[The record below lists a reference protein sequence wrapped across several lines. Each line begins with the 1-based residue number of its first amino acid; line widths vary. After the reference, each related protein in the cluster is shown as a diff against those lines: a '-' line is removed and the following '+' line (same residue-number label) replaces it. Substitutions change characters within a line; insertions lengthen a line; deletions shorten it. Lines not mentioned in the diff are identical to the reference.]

1 MDEMRPPHLG
11 LFLTFLANVVEFR
24 MARLPAPT
32 IPVCPGRVTGPLTR
46 REMLCTA
53 ANGFGW
59 LAFAGMMGHSTS
71 TSAGTE
77 FLRVPQPDFRPK
89 VKNVIFCFMDGGVSH
104 VDSFDPKPKLA
115 DLDGQSF
122 TDSKNPTANGNR
134 QWLKSP
140 WEFSKH
146 GESGMPV
153 SSLFPHIARCA
164 DDIAVIR
171 SMKADLPI
179 HSTGVLFLHTGSNNA
194 GRPSLGSWVNY
205 GLGCESQNLPGFVVL
220 SFGVV
225 PCGGLETFSNGF
237 LPASHQATLLQADGN
252 PIDNIQPGD
261 RDSRIQRAKLA
272 LLKSQN
278 AAFSKQLGGSDAV
291 ESAIRNHEMAFRM
304 QSLVPDVLDLSQE
317 TEATHALYAI
327 NSQVPSQRLYG
338 IQCLRARRLIESGVR
353 FVEIT
358 CPPGAS
364 NGTWDQ
370 HGDLKKG
377 HEKNALD
384 TDQAIAGLITD
395 LKQRGLFDET
405 LIVWAGEFGR
415 TPHSAGRDGRD
426 HHPEGFSVWLAGGGV
441 KGGSIYGATDELGMH
456 AVDGVCTIHDLHAT
470 ILHLL
475 GLNHESLTFRFSG
488 RDFRL
493 TDVHGSVVHE
503 ILT

>member
-1 MDEMRPPHLG
+1 MG
-11 LFLTFLANVVEFR
+11 SS
-24 MARLPAPT
+24 
-32 IPVCPGRVTGPLTR
+32 R
-46 REMLCTA
+46 RELLASA
-53 ANGFGW
+53 ANGFGL
-59 LAFAGMMGHSTS
+59 LALAGLCGGTARGE
-71 TSAGTE
+71 TTAGTA
-77 FLRVPQPDFRPK
+77 PQLPAPRPHLPPK

-104 VDSFDPKPKLA
+104 VDSFDPKPKL
-115 DLDGQSF
+115 DELDGKPF
-122 TDSKNPTANGNR
+122 TESKNPTANGSR
-134 QWLKSP
+134 LWLKSP
-140 WEFSKH
+140 WTFRQH

-153 SSLFPHIARCA
+153 SSLFPHTARHA

-205 GLGCESQNLPGFVVL
+205 GLGSESRNLPGFVVL

-225 PCGGLETFSNGF
+225 PCGGMENFSSGF
-237 LPASHQATLLQADGN
+237 LPASHQATLLAADGT
-252 PIDNIQPGD
+252 PIDNITPGD
-261 RDSRIQRAKLA
+261 ADRLIQEAKLA
-272 LLKSQN
+272 LLRDQN
-278 AAFSKQLGGSDAV
+278 AAFSRTLGGDDFV
-291 ESAIRNHEMAFRM
+291 EAAIRNYEMAYRM
-304 QSLVPDVLDLSQE
+304 QSLVPDVLDLARE
-317 TEATHALYAI
+317 TEATHKLYGIDSA
-327 NSQVPSQRLYG
+327 VPSQRLYG

-370 HGDLKKG
+370 HGNLKAG

-384 TDQAIAGLITD
+384 TDQAIAGLIED
-395 LKQRGLFDET
+395 LKGRGLFEET

-441 KGGSIYGATDELGMH
+441 KGGMVYGATDELGIH
-456 AVDGVCTIHDLHAT
+456 AVENVCTMHDLHAT

-475 GLNHESLTFRFSG
+475 GLDHERLTFRFSG

-493 TDVHGSVVHE
+493 TDVHGHVVQP
-503 ILT
+503 ILS

>member
-1 MDEMRPPHLG
+1 MNDEI
-11 LFLTFLANVVEFR
+11 LAVH
-24 MARLPAPT
+24 AQHQHSGCIGRLPL
-32 IPVCPGRVTGPLTR
+32 PVTR
-46 REMLCTA
+46 RDMLASA
-53 ANGFGW
+53 ANGFGL
-59 LAFAGMMGHSTS
+59 LALSGLFGKTS
-71 TSAGTE
+71 SAASIAASGR
-77 FLRVPQPDFRPK
+77 LPSPHFRPK

-104 VDSFDPKPKLA
+104 VDSFDPKPKLT
-115 DLDGQSF
+115 DLDGKPF
-122 TDSKNPTANGNR
+122 TESKNPTANGNR
-134 QWLKSP
+134 KWLQSP
-140 WEFSKH
+140 WPFQKH
-146 GESGMPV
+146 GQCGMPI
-153 SSLFPHIARCA
+153 SSLFPRIARCA

-237 LPASHQATLLQADGN
+237 LPASHQATLLQADGL
-252 PIDNIQPGD
+252 PIDNIQAAD
-261 RDSRIQRAKLA
+261 KDARIQLAKLA
-272 LLKSQN
+272 LLKRQNESFSQG
-278 AAFSKQLGGSDAV
+278 LGGDDAV

-304 QSLVPDVLDLSQE
+304 QSLVPDVLDLSRE
-317 TEATHALYAI
+317 TAETQSLYGI
-327 NSQVPSQRLYG
+327 DSKVPSQKLYG

-370 HGDLKKG
+370 HGNLKKG

-395 LKQRGLFDET
+395 LKQRGMFEET
-405 LIVWAGEFGR
+405 LIIWAGEFGR
-415 TPHSAGRDGRD
+415 TPHSSGNDGRD

-441 KGGSIYGATDELGMH
+441 KGGTIHGATDELGIN
-456 AVDGVCTIHDLHAT
+456 AVENICTMHDLHAT

-475 GLNHESLTFRFSG
+475 GMNHEQLTFRFSG

-493 TDVHGSVVHE
+493 TDVHGNVVHE
-503 ILT
+503 ILS

>member
-1 MDEMRPPHLG
+1 M
-11 LFLTFLANVVEFR
+11 
-24 MARLPAPT
+24 
-32 IPVCPGRVTGPLTR
+32 TR
-46 REMLCTA
+46 REMLAST
-53 ANGFGW
+53 ANGFGM
-59 LAFAGMMGHSTS
+59 LALSGLFANSGFGRDDSSGPH
-71 TSAGTE
+71 E
-77 FLRVPQPDFRPK
+77 QLPRPHYQPK

-104 VDSFDPKPKLA
+104 VDSFDPKPKLGE
-115 DLDGQSF
+115 LDGKPC
-122 TDSKNPTANGNR
+122 TESKNPTANVNR

-140 WEFSKH
+140 WEFRRH
-146 GESGMPV
+146 GECGMPV

-205 GLGCESQNLPGFVVL
+205 GLGSENQNLPGFVVL

-237 LPASHQATLLQADGN
+237 LPASHQATLLQADGL
-252 PIDNIQPGD
+252 PIDNIQPAD
-261 RDSRIQRAKLA
+261 KDSRIQQAKLA
-272 LLKSQN
+272 LLKGQN
-278 AAFSKQLGGSDAV
+278 EAFSRGLGGDDAV
-291 ESAIRNHEMAFRM
+291 ESAIKNHEMAFRM
-304 QSLVPDVLDLSQE
+304 QSLVPDVLDLSRE
-317 TEATHALYAI
+317 TEATQSMYAI
-327 NSQVPSQRLYG
+327 DSKVPSQRLYG

-370 HGDLKKG
+370 HGDLKNG
-377 HEKNALD
+377 HQKNALD
-384 TDQAIAGLITD
+384 TDQSISALIAD
-395 LKQRGLFDET
+395 LKQRGLFEET

-426 HHPEGFSVWLAGGGV
+426 HHPEGFTVWLAGGGV
-441 KGGSIYGATDELGMH
+441 KGGSIYGATDDVGMH
-456 AVDGVCTIHDLHAT
+456 AVDQICTMHDLHAT

-475 GLNHESLTFRFSG
+475 GLNHEQLTFRFSG

-493 TDVHGSVVHE
+493 TDVHGHVVHE
-503 ILT
+503 ILS